1 MIPRLPLWALVA
13 LLTSGTALL
22 SACGGGG
29 GGSAHTVPAAGST
42 PGSVAPQGSATAT
55 FALSLRQ
62 YTPVQTAATRR
73 RVAFISPAT
82 AQISLTIVSVNGVAT
97 SGSPMTFPI
106 SPGAP
111 NCTGANGAVN
121 CNISATIP
129 IGSDVLSASTLD
141 VNGHTLGTSTITAN
155 VEQNATNVIALAIG
169 GQIANV
175 QIYLSQNHFTPG
187 TPGTANVIVVP
198 LDQSGAEIV
207 NPGNYSPAITVT
219 SSSSAGGHL
228 SLITNGTNTGLTST
242 VNSPNDQVV
251 VSYDGGGTSGSS
263 SITAN
268 AGGGITATKPVSIN
282 AAVLAASPRGPQVV
296 SSTTGYVFTAAGQ
309 QGTIATS
316 GGTGPY
322 SVTTSDATLA
332 TVSPTSGS
340 GSFTITAVGYGVSGS
355 AIITVTDSASA
366 VTTIPVTF
374 SAAPITLTPGTCGG
388 SSCLPTGVSYTIP
401 LSGPPGSLTPTP
413 VTATGGTGT
422 FSYFFISSGTM
433 TSAYVNVSQTGGLFT
448 ITPSGLGNDALVVTS
463 GNRQAYFAITASADA
478 FGQSLPRAIGMVL
491 MVNQSTGK
499 TYNATLPA
507 TVSGITGG
515 APVPP
520 IAGFN
525 FNPGNPSSIDATPAT
540 AANGTITFTN
550 NFAGSTVVPYTVFG
564 LAFPTYPGAG
574 ASLNSEPIPP
584 TVIPADEA
592 FTGPGETETVTVTG
606 LTAGVITASSSNTGV
621 VSVGVPS
628 ASTVLVSSVAAG
640 TATITLKD
648 IGNGA
653 VATYSVSVT
662 TTTIPIASTQRQ
674 P

>member
-1 MIPRLPLWALVA
+1 MLSA
-13 LLTSGTALL
+13 STALL

-29 GGSAHTVPAAGST
+29 GSANPGTVPAAGST
-42 PGSVAPQGSATAT
+42 PGAVAPQGSATAT
-55 FALSLRQ
+55 FALSLQQ
-62 YTPVQTAATRR
+62 YTPVNTTATRR
-73 RVAFISPAT
+73 RVAFVSPAT
-82 AQISLTIVSVNGVAT
+82 AQISLTIVSVNGVVS

-129 IGSDVLSASTLD
+129 IGSDVLTASTLD

-155 VEQNATNVIALAIG
+155 VVQNATNVIALAVG

-207 NPGNYSPAITVT
+207 NPGNYNPAITVT
-219 SSSSAGGHL
+219 SSSSASGHL
-228 SLITNGTNTGLTST
+228 SLITDGTNTGQTST
-242 VNSPNDQVV
+242 LSSPNDQVV

-263 SITAN
+263 NIKAD
-268 AGGGITATKPVSIN
+268 AGSGITATKNVSIS
-282 AAVLAASPRGPQVV
+282 AAGFAAAPSGTQVV
-296 SSTTGYVFTAAGQ
+296 STTGYVFTSAGQ
-309 QGTIATS
+309 TGTITAS

-322 SVTTSDATLA
+322 TVSTSDTTLA
-332 TVSPTSGS
+332 TVSPASGT
-340 GSFTITAVGYGVSGS
+340 GPFTVTAVGYGASGS
-355 AIITVTDSASA
+355 AIITVSDSASGI
-366 VTTIPVTF
+366 TTIPVTF
-374 SAAPITLTPGTCGG
+374 VAAPITLAPGTCGG

-401 LSGPPGSLTPTP
+401 LSGPAGPLTPTP
-413 VTATGGTGT
+413 VTASGGTGT

-433 TSAYVNVSQTGGLFT
+433 TSAYVNVSQTGGVFT

-525 FNPGNPSSIDATPAT
+525 FNAGSPASIAATPAT
-540 AANGTITFTN
+540 AANGTITFSN
-550 NFAGSTVVPYTVFG
+550 NFAGSTAVPYTVFG

-584 TVIPADEA
+584 AVIPADEA

-606 LTAGVITASSSNTGV
+606 LTAGIITASSSNPGV

-628 ASTVLVSSVAAG
+628 AGTVLVSSVAAG
-640 TATITLKD
+640 TATVTLKD

-653 VATYSVSVT
+653 SVTYTVSVT